1 MSKEKERLCIRVD
14 KVYDWVTRE
23 IHKDFCFEGVE
34 GLAKLGFTKGP
45 HCDKDHNKYP
55 GIDPCQFFGPDATL
69 EVKCFPTDAA
79 GNKIDV
85 DDIKVAQVGERQD
98 VFVEEVDTTLQL
110 VRLKTTGYFV
120 VQVTGIDCGKVLG
133 TLTSQPISFCII
145 DKYLLCAPEGTEINA
160 HVYYFE
166 CEGTLSCEDGE
177 FEQLALTLLLCQS
190 VQVEAEVKVEVEGR
204 ICKPREEIIAPISVC
219 PDITFPPQ
227 CPEIFPPSHKC

>member
-1 MSKEKERLCIRVD
+1 MSNERERLCIRVD

-34 GLAKLGFTKGP
+34 GLAKLGFSETQCNTLAKQ
-45 HCDKDHNKYP
+45 YP
-55 GIDPCQFFGPDATL
+55 GIDPCQFFDDDVAL
-69 EVKCFPTDAA
+69 EVKCFPSDAD

-85 DDIKVAQVGERQD
+85 DEIKVTQVGDRQD
-98 VFVEEVDTTLQL
+98 VFVDELDTTLQL
-110 VRLKTTGYFV
+110 VRLKTAGHFV
-120 VQVTGIDCGKVLG
+120 VQVTGINCGNVVGVL
-133 TLTSQPISFCII
+133 SSKPISFCII

-160 HVYYFE
+160 HVYFFE
-166 CEGTLSCEDGE
+166 CEGTLTCENGM

-219 PDITFPPQ
+219 PDIVFPPQ
-227 CPEIFPPSHKC
+227 CPEIFPPQC

>member
-34 GLAKLGFTKGP
+34 GLAKLGFSKSY
-45 HCDKDHNKYP
+45 CNESNKYP
-55 GIDPCQFFGPDATL
+55 GIDPCEFFGPDATL
-69 EVKCFPTDAA
+69 EVKCFPTDSE
-79 GNKIDV
+79 GNKVDV
-85 DDIKVAQVGERQD
+85 DDIKVVQVGDRQD
-98 VFVEEVDTTLQL
+98 VFVEELDTTLQL
-110 VRLKTTGYFV
+110 VRLKTSGNFV
-120 VQVTGIDCGKVLG
+120 VQVTGTDCGKVLG
-133 TLTSQPISFCII
+133 VLTSRPIPFCII

-166 CEGTLSCEDGE
+166 CEGTLTCENGE

-190 VQVEAEVKVEVEGR
+190 VQVEAEVKVEVTGR

-227 CPEIFPPSHKC
+227 CPEIFPPNNC